1 MDIGRRI
8 SAGGVD
14 YVTKPSQVDEVLAR
28 VDAHAHQSRTQ
39 RQLVEKNIQLE
50 AQVAELLRTEEAL
63 REEID
68 SDITE
73 RNRTEEELR
82 KLSRA
87 VEQSPSIVI
96 ITDTEANIEYVNPKF
111 TEITGYEA
119 GEVVGQNARFLKS
132 GRQPLRFYKE
142 MWDIIVADEEWRGE
156 FDNRKKNGELYWER
170 ASISPVRNAEGVI
183 THFIKVAED
192 ITERKRAE
200 EALQES
206 EERYRSLFTTVPIG
220 LYRSTP
226 DGQLLDANP
235 ALTYI
240 LGYPDRES
248 FLAINVAD
256 TYVNP
261 QDRERWKAQIDRKDV
276 VRDFEVQL
284 RRRDGTMIWA
294 RSGARAI
301 RDSDDQVV
309 CYEGAMEDITDR
321 KRAEEQLQRYA
332 IELEQRNEE
341 LDAFA
346 HTVAHDLQN
355 PLGIIVG
362 FASVLEEDSMS
373 MSRKRLGEYLSA
385 IVRNGQKMRDII
397 DALLLLAGVRNME
410 VPMGRIDMA
419 SIVVEAQQR
428 SAFLIEEHQAEIV
441 LPDNWPAA
449 IGYAPWLEEVW
460 ANFISNAI
468 KYGGRP
474 PRVELGG
481 EQQADGTVRLWI
493 RDNGPGL
500 APEEQERLFR
510 PFSRLH
516 HTTAKGHGLGL
527 SIVRRIVDRLG
538 GQVRIES
545 EVGRGSV
552 FIFTLP
558 GEV

>member
-1 MDIGRRI
+1 M
-8 SAGGVD
+8 
-14 YVTKPSQVDEVLAR
+14 
-28 VDAHAHQSRTQ
+28 
-39 RQLVEKNIQLE
+39 
-50 AQVAELLRTEEAL
+50 
-63 REEID
+63 
-68 SDITE
+68 
-73 RNRTEEELR
+73 
-82 KLSRA
+82 
-87 VEQSPSIVI
+87 
-96 ITDTEANIEYVNPKF
+96 
-111 TEITGYEA
+111 
-119 GEVVGQNARFLKS
+119 
-132 GRQPLRFYKE
+132 
-142 MWDIIVADEEWRGE
+142 
-156 FDNRKKNGELYWER
+156 
-170 ASISPVRNAEGVI
+170 
-183 THFIKVAED
+183 
-192 ITERKRAE
+192 
-200 EALQES
+200 
-206 EERYRSLFTTVPIG
+206 
-220 LYRSTP
+220 
-226 DGQLLDANP
+226 
-235 ALTYI
+235 
-240 LGYPDRES
+240 
-248 FLAINVAD
+248 
-256 TYVNP
+256 
-261 QDRERWKAQIDRKDV
+261 
-276 VRDFEVQL
+276 
-284 RRRDGTMIWA
+284 
-294 RSGARAI
+294 
-301 RDSDDQVV
+301 
-309 CYEGAMEDITDR
+309 
-321 KRAEEQLQRYA
+321 QRYA